1 MKKETLN
8 FVKIMAILLVICAFW
23 SACKKDQKVNP
34 EPQQSPIRPVIA
46 SSNAYVTQLFEF
58 NPAPG
63 QFINTGLA
71 DTVAAT
77 GTLKTDQGLV
87 SLGAFGGYIIVGFDH
102 TVLNK
107 HDSTDF
113 VVYGNA
119 FSLFSEPGVIWV
131 MQDTNGNG
139 KPDDTWYE
147 IRGSAYHAP
156 GYMRN
161 YSVTYT
167 RPACDTCSVPW
178 KDNQGKTGVVQTNIF
193 NTQPYFPLGIKGNT
207 ATYTGTLI
215 PSSKIDT
222 DDPTYI
228 TSASWDYG
236 YSDNTAGGDKIAIS
250 SAMDKDGNHVE
261 LKGIDF
267 VKVQTGEL
275 FNMGWLGE
283 QSTEFCGAAD
293 LSLLKPATN

>member
-8 FVKIMAILLVICAFW
+8 FVKITAIFLVVSAFW
-23 SACKKDQKVNP
+23 SACKKDQKVTP
-34 EPQQSPIRPVIA
+34 TAPQAPIRPVTS

-71 DTVAAT
+71 DTVAAM

-87 SLGAFGGYIIVGFDH
+87 SLGAWGGYIIVGFDH

-107 HDSTDF
+107 HDTTDF

-119 FSLFSEPGVIWV
+119 FSLFAEPGVVWV

-147 IRGSAYHAP
+147 LAGSETGKV
-156 GYMRN
+156 GYKTN

-167 RPACDTCSVPW
+167 RPNCDTCSVPW
-178 KDNQGKTGVVQTNIF
+178 TDNQGKTGVVQTNIF
-193 NTQPYFPLGIKGNT
+193 HTQAYFPIGIKGNT
-207 ATYTGTLI
+207 YTL
-215 PSSKIDT
+215 
-222 DDPTYI
+222 
-228 TSASWDYG
+228 
-236 YSDNTAGGDKIAIS
+236 
-250 SAMDKDGNHVE
+250 
-261 LKGIDF
+261 
-267 VKVQTGEL
+267 TG
-275 FNMGWLGE
+275 
-283 QSTEFCGAAD
+283 
-293 LSLLKPATN
+293 